1 MCYSSTSRPP
11 IAPIA
16 GGALDSRSLSVETD
30 DGNRLRLFAARAAEP
45 TGAGIV
51 ILPDVRGLHP
61 FFEELTLRFAEAGI
75 DAVALDYF
83 GRTAADQPR
92 DDSFEYMPHVSQTSF
107 PTLSADVGAATA
119 YLRAAEG
126 GAPRSIFTVGF
137 CFGGRVAFDTAIL
150 GLGLAGVIGFYGNP
164 IGARLDIPAPA
175 EVAAEM
181 ECPVLGLFGGAD
193 QGIPAEARATF
204 DDALREA
211 GVEHTIVAYRDA
223 PHSFFD
229 RHQTEYAAASAD
241 AWSRILSFIQAHT
254 APAA

>member
-1 MCYSSTSRPP
+1 
-11 IAPIA
+11 
-16 GGALDSRSLSVETD
+16 LSVDTD
-30 DGNRLRLFAARAAEP
+30 DGNRLDLFAARPAEP
-45 TGAGIV
+45 SGAGIV
-51 ILPDVRGLHP
+51 VLPDVRGLHP
-61 FFEELTLRFAEAGI
+61 FFEELTLRFAEAGV
-75 DAVALDYF
+75 DAVAFDYF
-83 GRTAADQPR
+83 GRTAAGVPR

-107 PTLSADVGAATA
+107 RTLSIDIRAATA
-119 YLRAAEG
+119 YLRSADG
-126 GAPRSIFTVGF
+126 GAPRSVFTVGF
-137 CFGGRVAFDTAIL
+137 CYGGRIAFDTATL

-175 EVAAEM
+175 DVADRF

-193 QGIPAEARATF
+193 LGIPAEARATF
-204 DDALREA
+204 DDALGEA
-211 GVEHTIVAYRDA
+211 GVERTIVAYPDA

>member
-16 GGALDSRSLSVETD
+16 GGALGSRSLTVDTE
-30 DGNRLRLFAARAAEP
+30 DGNRLQLFAARAAEP
-45 TGAGIV
+45 SGAGIV

-83 GRTAADQPR
+83 GRTAADEPR
-92 DDSFEYMPHVSQTSF
+92 DDTFEYMPHVSQTSF
-107 PTLSADVGAATA
+107 RTLSTDVRAATA
-119 YLRAAEG
+119 YLRGDEG

-137 CFGGRVAFDTAIL
+137 CYGGRVAFDTATL

-193 QGIPAEARATF
+193 QGIPAEARAAF
-204 DDALREA
+204 DDALVQA
-211 GVEHTIVAYRDA
+211 GIEHTIVAYPDA

-229 RHQTEYAAASAD
+229 RHQSEYAAASAD
-241 AWSRILSFIQAHT
+241 AWSRILSFIRAHT